1 VDVTNV
7 EDYTQGVL
15 IGRRRGPKVHDHGP
29 YIATRES
36 RHIVGDVTV
45 TLTDMLRCRPFPDVI
60 NLGAGQMDCHRRVA
74 SDWIRMGLLMP
85 ILPTEMPLRAVVPRG
100 LENIMMAGKAF
111 SGAHDALYNLR
122 NQPEMENLGGA
133 LGVVAAYAIKDGVT
147 PRKVDLSRVQ
157 KRLVEVGTLL
167 PDMLARR
174 GDEKAL
180 DEAAIRTF
188 VKEQD
193 GTHFSVWWD
202 VQLAKENEPNFRKK
216 IPIVE
221 ICTADPALA
230 VPILEQELAQATG
243 DRQIRLAQALAMFG
257 AKAGVPVL
265 ITAIEQSI
273 ADGNVLS
280 GARRTTKV
288 FGQDGLV
295 AVPADLLYSLAILC
309 TSSCPFP
316 SLILPIC
323 QSNNTSTSEPK
334 EQHEKVIPDR
344 FPRRNYH
351 ENNHGSTH
359 SGSLVDASLRPAEE
373 DRIQN

>member
-1 VDVTNV
+1 
-7 EDYTQGVL
+7 
-15 IGRRRGPKVHDHGP
+15 
-29 YIATRES
+29 
-36 RHIVGDVTV
+36 
-45 TLTDMLRCRPFPDVI
+45 
-60 NLGAGQMDCHRRVA
+60 
-74 SDWIRMGLLMP
+74 
-85 ILPTEMPLRAVVPRG
+85 
-100 LENIMMAGKAF
+100 
-111 SGAHDALYNLR
+111 
-122 NQPEMENLGGA
+122 
-133 LGVVAAYAIKDGVT
+133 
-147 PRKVDLSRVQ
+147 
-157 KRLVEVGTLL
+157 
-167 PDMLARR
+167 MLARR

-295 AVPADLLYSLAILC
+295 AVPADLLYSLAMCRDSRSPAVWDKIADLLKADPDDFGGELPPLFHFVDSICYGADLLGDPAAIPILKKLHHRP
-309 TSSCPFP
+309 TLYHQ
-316 SLILPIC
+316 SLKKGIEIDFSL
-323 QSNNTSTSEPK
+323 
-334 EQHEKVIPDR
+334 EKRSLVELTLGRTLGRLGDPEGYETLIAYLDDNR
-344 FPRRNYH
+344 ANLAEFAHMALEELTRRNNSKDPH
-351 ENNHGSTH
+351 AWSQWLAAAK
-359 SGSLVDASLRPAEE
+359 GSLKPIPLLE
-373 DRIQN
+373 RIDG